1 MKKNTAIYIGLGFP
15 VVIVNPLFRLFEGE
29 QILDVNPKALKDAFF
44 ALIPEK
50 KGRMIG
56 SEVRFI
62 QSYMNLTQEAFG
74 KMIGVDHSSIAKWE
88 AKKQLVTGMEIQ
100 VEFLLRPSCRLYN
113 NKKAHIGES
122 FIENLLNDV
131 LLRSDAGEPMELAV

>member
-1 MKKNTAIYIGLGFP
+1 MKRNTAVYTGLGFP
-15 VVIVNPLFRLFEGE
+15 VVIVNPKFRLFEGE
-29 QILDVNPKALKDAFF
+29 QILDVNPKALMEAVF

-50 KGRMIG
+50 KGRITG
-56 SEVRFI
+56 AEVRFI
-62 QSYMNLTQEAFG
+62 RSYLNLTQEAFG

-100 VEFLLRPSCRLYN
+100 VEFLLRARCRLYN

-122 FIENLLNDV
+122 FIENLLNDA